1 MCAVPDSDLFT
12 AAISQGKAEVVTDQI
27 ERFTKTGILLKS
39 GRELPADIIVTATG
53 LKLLPFGG
61 IQVSVDGQVKN
72 PHDSLVYKPTA
83 SCSRHPEHGVRVR
96 LPNSSWT
103 LKVDLVL

>member
-12 AAISQGKAEVVTDQI
+12 AISQGKAEVVTDQI

-72 PHDSLVYKPTA
+72 RTTAWSTRA
-83 SCSRHPEHGVRVR
+83 SCSPTSRTWRSRSATPTRRGR
-96 LPNSSWT
+96 
-103 LKVDLVL
+103 